1 VELGYN
7 VTLPAMHFVMG
18 PANMP
23 PDAVASVR
31 NMVRQAM
38 TSARF
43 KELAAR
49 SGFAVDPVD
58 EAGLDKDLKSFEAA
72 YVKIAKD
79 LKLEKK

>member
-1 VELGYN
+1 
-7 VTLPAMHFVMG
+7 
-18 PANMP
+18 
-23 PDAVASVR
+23 
-31 NMVRQAM
+31 M